1 MDIIKLCEELFAP
14 EYLNVE
20 EEIGVTTTTD
30 RYTVTAYRLEIK
42 WNGKQVVTV
51 RTFVTNKESYTKEYF
66 REEYFLDCLK
76 QIHSSY
82 PGVFENRQE
91 DFV

>member
-20 EEIGVTTTTD
+20 EEIGITTKTD
-30 RYTVTAYRLEIK
+30 YHTVTSYKLEVK

-51 RTFVTNKESYTKEYF
+51 CTSVISKESYTKEYF
-66 REEYFLDCLK
+66 REEHFLDCLK
-76 QIHSSY
+76 QIHSSF
-82 PGVFENRQE
+82 PGVFEDRQE
-91 DFV
+91 DFI